1 MKRYDATGIT
11 LDELGDYRGLVFSWC
26 YKAIRHRESAEDA
39 AQETM
44 RKVVERWGLYEP
56 SRPFGPWLFTVTRHV
71 IQDAQKAW
79 RRRRETSLEHEPVD
93 PIDPERIV
101 TAQEQLHRINEAKEA
116 PALLLLA
123 SGVSVKEVARLMGWS
138 ESKVKVRAHRARQK
152 LTSSGEESDVV

>member
-1 MKRYDATGIT
+1 MKRYDATGVT

-101 TAQEQLHRINEAKEA
+101 MAREGLRLVTQTRDLTVLW
-116 PALLLLA
+116 ALGE
-123 SGVSVKEVARLMGWS
+123 GVPVKEVARLMGWS
-138 ESKVKVRAHRARQK
+138 ESKVKVRAHRARRN